1 MHTFQPYPMNMLE
14 FNPFQKIGSEWA
26 AVTAEAD
33 GKANAMTV
41 SWGGVGVMWG
51 KNVATI
57 YIRDSRYTKEL
68 IDASDTFSINFF
80 EDDHMHSTLNYL
92 GKVSGHN
99 EDKIAGARL
108 HINHMTGT
116 PFLDEAKFVILCKK
130 LSATRITAD
139 QFIDPTIA
147 DKWYAD
153 GDMHTMYRRDHR
165 CLSPLIYAHTQ
176 KPGCCLHPGFLCI
189 TVRLR
194 SYPVIFLLFH
204 AICQSYRR
212 NPEWCRKS

>member
-108 HINHMTGT
+108 HINHMTGHSV
-116 PFLDEAKFVILCKK
+116 F
-130 LSATRITAD
+130 
-139 QFIDPTIA
+139 
-147 DKWYAD
+147 
-153 GDMHTMYRRDHR
+153 RRSQICH
-165 CLSPLIYAHTQ
+165 PL
-176 KPGCCLHPGFLCI
+176 
-189 TVRLR
+189 
-194 SYPVIFLLFH
+194 
-204 AICQSYRR
+204 
-212 NPEWCRKS
+212 

>member
-14 FNPFQKIGSEWA
+14 FNPFQKIGNEWA

-33 GKANAMTV
+33 GKVNAMTV

-68 IDASDTFSINFF
+68 IDGSDTFSINFF
-80 EDDHMHSTLNYL
+80 EDNHMHSTLSYL
-92 GKVSGHN
+92 G
-99 EDKIAGARL
+99 
-108 HINHMTGT
+108 NHMMDT

-130 LSATRITAD
+130 LSATRMTAD
-139 QFIDPTIA
+139 QFIEPTIA

-153 GDMHTMYRRDHR
+153 GDMHTMYIGEIVDI
-165 CLSPLIYAHTQ
+165 L
-176 KPGCCLHPGFLCI
+176 
-189 TVRLR
+189 VR
-194 SYPVIFLLFH
+194 
-204 AICQSYRR
+204 
-212 NPEWCRKS
+212 

>member
-1 MHTFQPYPMNMLE
+1 
-14 FNPFQKIGSEWA
+14 
-26 AVTAEAD
+26 
-33 GKANAMTV
+33 
-41 SWGGVGVMWG
+41 MWG

-153 GDMHTMYRRDHR
+153 GDMHTMY
-165 CLSPLIYAHTQ
+165 I
-176 KPGCCLHPGFLCI
+176 GEI
-189 TVRLR
+189 TDVFANIC
-194 SYPVIFLLFH
+194 SYPKARMLF
-204 AICQSYRR
+204 APGLFMYYCSFEIVSCNFSTFPC
-212 NPEWCRKS
+212 NLPIVSEKS

>member
-153 GDMHTMYRRDHR
+153 GDMHTMYIGEIIR
-165 CLSPLIYAHTQ
+165 CFSPLISIAHTR
-176 KPGCCLHPGFLCI
+176 KARYKSCLAPGLFMYYCSFC
-189 TVRLR
+189 R

-204 AICQSYRR
+204 AICQ
-212 NPEWCRKS
+212 

>member
-1 MHTFQPYPMNMLE
+1 M
-14 FNPFQKIGSEWA
+14 
-26 AVTAEAD
+26 
-33 GKANAMTV
+33 
-41 SWGGVGVMWG
+41 G

-165 CLSPLIYAHTQ
+165 CLSPLIYARYS
-176 KPGCCLHPGFLCI
+176 KPGCCLHPGFY
-189 TVRLR
+189 V
-194 SYPVIFLLFH
+194 LLFV
-204 AICQSYRR
+204 
-212 NPEWCRKS
+212 

>member
-14 FNPFQKIGSEWA
+14 FNPFQKIGNEWA

-33 GKANAMTV
+33 GKVNAMTV

-68 IDASDTFSINFF
+68 IDGSDTFSINFF
-80 EDDHMHSTLNYL
+80 EDNHMHSTLSYL

-108 HINHMTGT
+108 HINHMMDT

-130 LSATRITAD
+130 LSATRMTAD

-153 GDMHTMYRRDHR
+153 GDMHTMYIGEIVDI
-165 CLSPLIYAHTQ
+165 L
-176 KPGCCLHPGFLCI
+176 
-189 TVRLR
+189 VR
-194 SYPVIFLLFH
+194 
-204 AICQSYRR
+204 
-212 NPEWCRKS
+212 

>member
-57 YIRDSRYTKEL
+57 YIRNSRYTKEL

-153 GDMHTMYRRDHR
+153 GDMHTMY
-165 CLSPLIYAHTQ
+165 I
-176 KPGCCLHPGFLCI
+176 GEI
-189 TVRLR
+189 TDVLVR
-194 SYPVIFLLFH
+194 
-204 AICQSYRR
+204 
-212 NPEWCRKS
+212 